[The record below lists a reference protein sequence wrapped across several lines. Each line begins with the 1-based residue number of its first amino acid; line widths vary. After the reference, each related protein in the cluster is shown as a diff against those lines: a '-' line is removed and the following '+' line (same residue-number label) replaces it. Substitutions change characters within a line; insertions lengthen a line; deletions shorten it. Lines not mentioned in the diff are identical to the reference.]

1 MASDADDQI
10 GGTGGEH
17 GPDPAT
23 VEPGRDNAAPK
34 AAAAK
39 RAGRQKND
47 ESHEKGDD
55 FPASD
60 PPGNY

>member
-1 MASDADDQI
+1 MTSDADDQM

-17 GPDPAT
+17 GSKPEE
-23 VEPGRDNAAPK
+23 VEPGKDNAAP
-34 AAAAK
+34 
-39 RAGRQKND
+39 RSD